1 MQFHNEKLHNFYCLP
16 YKHYQTM
23 ENDISEACST
33 YIKDKNTCRG
43 EPTWEMKKYM

>member
-1 MQFHNEKLHNFYCLP
+1 
-16 YKHYQTM
+16 M

-43 EPTWEMKKYM
+43 EPTWEMKKYMWEYKIESEIKEMWC